1 MLFKSVSEFRAA
13 GLPWRWPNF
22 TPEEL
27 ACKCNGRHCGGEY
40 YHDPNFL
47 DLLQALRIRWG
58 APLIVNSG
66 HRCVAH
72 NKAVGGAKNSRHI
85 FIAADIRTT
94 GYDLAERRQ
103 LYALATAVGFTGIG
117 RAKTFLH
124 VDNRPGKLTEWFYGD
139 SHKHW

>member
-1 MLFKSVSEFRAA
+1 MLFKTVDDFKKWLAET
-13 GLPWRWPNF
+13 GEVWRWPNF

-27 ACKCNGRHCGGEY
+27 ACKHCGEY

-47 DLLQALRIRWG
+47 DRLQALRIRWG

-66 HRCVAH
+66 HRCEAH
-72 NKAVGGAKNSRHI
+72 NKAVGGAKNSRHR
-85 FIAADIRTT
+85 FIAVDIRTT

-117 RAKTFLH
+117 RAETFLH

>member
-1 MLFKSVSEFRAA
+1 MLFRTVSDFRRWLADT
-13 GLPWRWPNF
+13 GEVWRWPNF

-27 ACKCNGRHCGGEY
+27 ACKHCGEY

-47 DLLQALRIRWG
+47 DRLQALRIRWG
-58 APLIVNSG
+58 APLVLNSG
-66 HRCVAH
+66 HRCETH
-72 NKAVGGAKNSRHI
+72 NRAVGGAKNSQHLKV
-85 FIAADIRTT
+85 AADIRTT
-94 GYDLAERRQ
+94 AYDLAERRQ